1 MDDPVMTSSGKAK
14 ILSIHKSR
22 KALALLL
29 GIVLA
34 GVALDYVVGAR
45 QDAIIKDREAK
56 IKELETQAFRMLS
69 VDVRDIEE
77 TVDIKGSWQYA
88 VTIRID
94 NVADEPVYI
103 SYPEVRAF
111 MQVGTISWMEV
122 PVAHGKSEKKEQMY
136 KLLSGTHPFQRILTI
151 DPKIPYNRY
160 LIPKYMHIKFLIRF
174 SVLPESGFKEGEVVE
189 RKSETYIY
197 LKPFWI
203 TEKEIS
209 AVIDFGETK
218 VPVYMP
224 ITGFRNWNK

>member
-1 MDDPVMTSSGKAK
+1 MDPAMSPSYIGK
-14 ILSIHKSR
+14 ILSLLKSR
-22 KALALLL
+22 KALAVLL
-29 GIVLA
+29 VLILIGA
-34 GVALDYVVGAR
+34 AIDYVVGAR
-45 QDAIIKDREAK
+45 QEAIIKDREAK
-56 IKELETQAFRMLS
+56 IKALETQAFRMVS

-77 TVDIKGSWQYA
+77 TGDIKQNWQYA

-122 PVAHGKSEKKEQMY
+122 PIAHGRAEKKEQMY
-136 KLLSGTHPFQRILTI
+136 KLPSGTHPFQRILTI
-151 DPKIPYNRY
+151 DPKTPYNRY